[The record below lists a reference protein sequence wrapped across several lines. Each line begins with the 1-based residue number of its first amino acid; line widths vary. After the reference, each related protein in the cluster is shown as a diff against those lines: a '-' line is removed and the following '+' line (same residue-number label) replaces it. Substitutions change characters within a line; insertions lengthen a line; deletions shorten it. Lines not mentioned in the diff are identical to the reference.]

1 MSAFI
6 PLLQNRNYH
15 RHPEIGYHCAVLVL
29 LGEAAARFLGVCVS
43 SLPTQQI
50 LLAGS
55 HAAVIVQAAGNLL

>member
-55 HAAVIVQAAGNLL
+55 HAAVDITGSG

>member
-29 LGEAAARFLGVCVS
+29 LGETAARFLGVCVS

-50 LLAGS
+50 LLAGAHS
-55 HAAVIVQAAGNLL
+55 AVDITGSG

>member
-29 LGEAAARFLGVCVS
+29 LGEAAARFLGICVS

-50 LLAGS
+50 LLAGAHS
-55 HAAVIVQAAGNLL
+55 AVDITGSG